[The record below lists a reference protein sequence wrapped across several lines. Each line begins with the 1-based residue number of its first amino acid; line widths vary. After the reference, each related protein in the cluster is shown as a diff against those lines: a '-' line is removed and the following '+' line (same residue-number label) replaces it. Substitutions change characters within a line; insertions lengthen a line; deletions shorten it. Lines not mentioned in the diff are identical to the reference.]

1 MLRDLILSGSTFTS
15 PVYAT
20 YNYSMGG
27 VTSEG
32 KPVKNLVIQPT
43 TLYDVVL
50 DWHGENKADII
61 KVLTDEY
68 GYSILAAQDI
78 VESTPAIVG
87 KRMQKLD
94 AIKMRDALMAAGGIH
109 SSATIHPEGTWTSI
123 NSTETVVHTHRPG
136 IYNMQG
142 VKMTRN
148 WETLPSGLYIVD
160 GVKRI
165 KK

>member
-1 MLRDLILSGSTFTS
+1 M
-15 PVYAT
+15 
-20 YNYSMGG
+20 
-27 VTSEG
+27 
-32 KPVKNLVIQPT
+32 IQPT

-50 DWHGENKADII
+50 DWHGENKARII

-68 GYSILAAQDI
+68 GYSILAAQAI

-123 NSTETVVHTHRPG
+123 NSTETVVPTHRPG

-142 VKMTRN
+142 VKMTRD
-148 WETLPSGLYIVD
+148 WEALPSGLYIVD